1 MSPVR
6 YQPPSANAAA
16 VASGSRQYPENS
28 GSPRM
33 SSSPASSNPRS
44 HPSGSTMRTSQPND
58 TRPAL
63 PSRGCP
69 GWWSSGASR
78 LIMDWLSV
86 LP

>member
-1 MSPVR
+1 
-6 YQPPSANAAA
+6 
-16 VASGSRQYPENS
+16 
-28 GSPRM
+28 
-33 SSSPASSNPRS
+33 
-44 HPSGSTMRTSQPND
+44 MRTSQPND

-78 LIMDWLSV
+78 LIIDWLSV